1 MKTSP
6 GGFNASCV
14 SFLVRVF
21 RSFWKDSRN
30 FLSQSSAD
38 ESGPVSLSLSSDVSL
53 VSLLAC
59 GVSLAGITINK
70 LLLYCKCLAL

>member
-6 GGFNASCV
+6 GGFISSCV

-38 ESGPVSLSLSSDVSL
+38 ESGLVPLPLSSDVWL
-53 VSLLAC
+53 VSLLPC
-59 GVSLAGITINK
+59 GVSFAEIIINK